1 MVVIVVIVDKKSSLA
16 VELKDHSKPV
26 IADAVGT
33 STDST
38 SKSTVLSYVSMPE
51 SFLKLTELYEESQ
64 SKLNDTTDELEAMK
78 QYLNEVLEE
87 VDKFRKTTA
96 SEEM

>member
-1 MVVIVVIVDKKSSLA
+1 LHTVVIVDKKFSLA

-38 SKSTVLSYVSMPE
+38 SKSPVLSYISIFE
-51 SFLKLTELYEESQ
+51 SFLKLKELYEESR
-64 SKLNDTTDELEAMK
+64 SKLNDTTDELEAIK
-78 QYLNEVLEE
+78 KYLNEVLEE
-87 VDKFRKTTA
+87 VDKFRKTKK
-96 SEEM
+96 

>member
-1 MVVIVVIVDKKSSLA
+1 MHTVVIIDKKFYLA

-38 SKSTVLSYVSMPE
+38 SKSYVLSYVSMFE
-51 SFLKLTELYEESQ
+51 SFLKLAELYEESQ
-64 SKLNDTTDELEAMK
+64 TKLNDTIDELEA
-78 QYLNEVLEE
+78 
-87 VDKFRKTTA
+87 
-96 SEEM
+96 